1 MPTGD
6 ASPVDSRSPE
16 KPYALP
22 LVLLPLRCPGRPVIF
37 GPVYRGMA
45 GPVIR
50 LRDQTPDKANDN
62 GQEQPRR
69 CS

>member
-1 MPTGD
+1 
-6 ASPVDSRSPE
+6 
-16 KPYALP
+16 
-22 LVLLPLRCPGRPVIF
+22 
-37 GPVYRGMA
+37 MA

-69 CS
+69 CSRRAVPSSIELGGRRLAEIPG